1 MEQSK
6 VDLFVGTM
14 ADKFLATDM
23 PIIKSQLERLSD
35 DKLSLIQSVEYK
47 NPTTILIFSL
57 FLGIFGVDRFLLGQT
72 GLGIFKL
79 LTFGGIYVWA
89 IIDWFKITNATKKV
103 NFDKFM
109 NQVNMIS

>member
-14 ADKFLATDM
+14 TDKFLATDI
-23 PIIKSQLERLSD
+23 PIIKSQLEKIPD
-35 DKLSLIQSVEYK
+35 NKFSLIQSVEYK

-57 FLGIFGVDRFLLGQT
+57 FLGVLGIDRFLLGQPV
-72 GLGIFKL
+72 LGIFKL
-79 LTFGGIYVWA
+79 LTFGGLYIWA
-89 IIDWFKITNATKKV
+89 IIDWFLIIKATKKV

-109 NQVNMIS
+109 NQVNLIS